1 MHEIIIDCAFIK
13 LLFRSAS
20 AMFQDNS
27 SKRSVDLDYIGIQ
40 MANRPDS
47 IKLSKDRQSSVHL
60 ISLNNDNDDQA
71 SLPDL
76 IIDFGEDDDNEE
88 EMLGH
93 NTKPCLTN
101 KDYQSIAD
109 LNVEDDPDLPSIPIL
124 KTETE
129 ENLEKIVRRNNNSL
143 EKNQPI
149 EEEKYPNP
157 PKMKEDTIIF
167 ESDANHQEDNLSQNN
182 VEIWNKARLL
192 KYGKTQKEKKG
203 KLTDS
208 FEWNNFLVRRACFR
222 GISVYYKNKFSKI
235 NTNWQRK
242 RVNKKKKTPMHDL
255 IKEFAQ
261 SEFGDVVDKL
271 TDQQWL
277 EFRNTLYGILFSH
290 RYKKNDEFLEG
301 VNFDQIRGVL
311 YSYTTEMRVALV
323 TNLFFSLI
331 ILNYMEKGRQ
341 SFVAEKTRG
350 KPQSYSDE
358 LKAELDSLKDESESI
373 IKSYKFYE

>member
-1 MHEIIIDCAFIK
+1 
-13 LLFRSAS
+13 
-20 AMFQDNS
+20 MFQDNS
-27 SKRSVDLDYIGIQ
+27 SKRSADLDYIGMHIGNKQ
-40 MANRPDS
+40 DS
-47 IKLSKDRQSSVHL
+47 IKLSKDRQSSIHF
-60 ISLNNDNDDQA
+60 ISLNNDHDDQA

-76 IIDFGEDDDNEE
+76 IFDFGEDENNEE

-101 KDYQSIAD
+101 KDYQSVAD
-109 LNVEDDPDLPSIPIL
+109 LNVEDDPELPSIPIL
-124 KTETE
+124 KIDTE
-129 ENLEKIVRRNNNSL
+129 ENLEKIDTKNIILPVRS
-143 EKNQPI
+143 QPI
-149 EEEKYPNP
+149 EEEKYPNST
-157 PKMKEDTIIF
+157 KIKEDTIIF
-167 ESDANHQEDNLSQNN
+167 EPENNYREDNLSENS
-182 VEIWNKARLL
+182 VEIWHKTRLL
-192 KYGKTQKEKKG
+192 KYGKTQMEKKG

-261 SEFGDVVDKL
+261 SEFGDIVDKI
-271 TDQQWL
+271 TDQQWI

-290 RYKKNDEFLEG
+290 RYKKDDEFLEG

-323 TNLFFSLI
+323 SNPFFSLV

-341 SFVAEKTRG
+341 SFVAQKTRG

-373 IKSYKFYE
+373 IKPYKFYE